1 MNMELSRE
9 QVQTRFLAIILPALT
24 LSTHLLLSLSL
35 ALPGDEQA
43 WAFWSL
49 SYNGLAALASVLGL
63 IGAVRLLP
71 RLVSA
76 YTLVHATTLSFV
88 TLALLNAL
96 LPFDL
101 RYMNPVIP
109 SWRIDETAICR
120 DIDAGF
126 GWDDEWLSQCLRGF
140 ETVQMCVAWG
150 ALVLMVAQWWALVT
164 VKSWSNELSGT
175 PPARGDVEK
184 GGVEVVDGGYQDRE
198 KTGY

>member
-1 MNMELSRE
+1 MELSRE

-24 LSTHLLLSLSL
+24 LSTHLLLSLSF
-35 ALPGDEQA
+35 ALPGTEQT

-49 SYNGLAALASVLGL
+49 SYNGLAAIASVLGL

-71 RLVSA
+71 KLVSA

-109 SWRIDETAICR
+109 SWRIDESAICR

-126 GWDDEWLSQCLRGF
+126 GWDDEWLSQCSRSF
-140 ETVQMCVAWG
+140 DMVQMCVAWG
-150 ALVLMVAQWWALVT
+150 ALALMVAQWWALVT
-164 VKSWSNELSGT
+164 VRSWSNELRVQ
-175 PPARGDVEK
+175 PPVRGDVEK
-184 GGVEVVDGGYQDRE
+184 AGFEIVDDGYQHRE
-198 KTGY
+198 KSGY